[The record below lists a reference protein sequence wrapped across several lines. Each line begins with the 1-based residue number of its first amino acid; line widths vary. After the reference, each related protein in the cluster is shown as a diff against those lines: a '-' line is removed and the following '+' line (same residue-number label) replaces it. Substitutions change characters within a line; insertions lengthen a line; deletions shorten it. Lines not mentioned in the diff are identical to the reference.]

1 MRAAES
7 EAPVFAKI
15 VALILALGIFA
26 CALLALRQARI
37 QAFHELTQTRLR
49 IRAQDERLWVLRT
62 QIASRVTPDHIHEM
76 AASRRALK
84 PMVEPRPEPLP
95 QVRRSGDG
103 LFDDLGRPIGS
114 GTESASKPGVPAG
127 RAPGTGGAR

>member
-1 MRAAES
+1 M
-7 EAPVFAKI
+7 FAKI

-49 IRAQDERLWVLRT
+49 IRAQDERLWALRT

-76 AASRRALK
+76 AAARRSLK
-84 PMVEPRPEPLP
+84 PMIDERRTPSPEPARTATP
-95 QVRRSGDG
+95 
-103 LFDDLGRPIGS
+103 LFDDLGRPLEPARDS
-114 GTESASKPGVPAG
+114 GGTSRQGAG
-127 RAPGTGGAR
+127 GTR